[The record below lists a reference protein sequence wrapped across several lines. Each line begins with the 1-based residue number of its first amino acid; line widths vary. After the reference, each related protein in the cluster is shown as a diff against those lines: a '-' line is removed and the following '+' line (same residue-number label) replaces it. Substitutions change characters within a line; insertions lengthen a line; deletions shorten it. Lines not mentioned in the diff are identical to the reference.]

1 MKITTSFF
9 RMWRKDASEGGGV
22 WEGPHRLLWG
32 FQELRWIGKSQVKEY
47 LNLRVI
53 GRYFFPQN
61 HWPCLIICIDLFMG
75 FFLEWGG
82 VGCRFSFQKVSGFYK
97 KKNLL
102 WGHKVRLY
110 HQVDPYNNRTIYSF
124 FLKIKT
130 TSSTYMLY
138 RLIIRKL
145 R

>member
-1 MKITTSFF
+1 MKITKPFF

-53 GRYFFPQN
+53 GRYFFPPN

-75 FFLEWGG
+75 FFWNEGEWGADFLFK
-82 VGCRFSFQKVSGFYK
+82 RYQISI

-102 WGHKVRLY
+102 WGYKVRLY
-110 HQVDPYNNRTIYSF
+110 HQVNPYNNRTIYSF